1 MTRMNN
7 VWGIRT
13 EVLNKSSDMLDDMVD
28 DTADEAADDVIDD
41 TAHDMES
48 K

>member
-1 MTRMNN
+1 MTRMN

-28 DTADEAADDVIDD
+28 DTADDVIDD
-41 TAHDMES
+41 TADDTVNHS
-48 K
+48 R